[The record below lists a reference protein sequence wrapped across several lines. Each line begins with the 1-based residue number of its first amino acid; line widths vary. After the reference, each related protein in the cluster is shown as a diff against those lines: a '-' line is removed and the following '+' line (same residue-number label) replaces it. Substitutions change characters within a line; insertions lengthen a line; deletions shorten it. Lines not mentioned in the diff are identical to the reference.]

1 MAGAR
6 QPLEVVQGKGRKHLT
21 KAEIENRKK
30 TEVKAKSDN
39 VQPPKFL
46 GARQK
51 KRFTEIANEL
61 LDLDIMANIDCDA
74 LGRLIIV
81 EDEFIAINKA
91 MKKTPLMIKRRI
103 SLERRDEDGNPVMM
117 EVEEK
122 VVNPEYNQLQI
133 MRGRVFK
140 ECRQGAA
147 DFGLT
152 VSSRCR
158 LVVARSSEPPKENKF
173 MKYAKTG
180 TGQ

>member
-1 MAGAR
+1 MAGQR
-6 QPLEVVQGKGRKHLT
+6 QPLNVIQGKGRKHLT
-21 KAEIENRKK
+21 KAEIENRQK

-46 GARQK
+46 GAKQK

-61 LDLDIMANIDCDA
+61 LDLDIMANIDCEA
-74 LGRLIIV
+74 LGRLIVV

-91 MKKTPLMIKRRI
+91 MKKTPLMVKRRI
-103 SLERRDEDGNPVMM
+103 SLETRDEYGNQIMK
-117 EVEEK
+117 EIEEN

-158 LVVARSSEPPKENKF
+158 LVVARGGEPPKENKF
-173 MKYAKTG
+173 MKYAKTAG
-180 TGQ
+180 N